1 MQAYKYPLVDAQ
13 VDDDKCSITSPF
25 DGTEYSLETGKV
37 LKWCPRDNPMRFVLG
52 ALKAREAANLE
63 AQKLRVF
70 PVRVMENGD
79 IYMSETALNSSSS

>member
-1 MQAYKYPLVDAQ
+1 ML
-13 VDDDKCSITSPF
+13 T
-25 DGTEYSLETGKV
+25 
-37 LKWCPRDNPMRFVLG
+37 WCPQNNPLRFLLG

-79 IYMSETALNSSSS
+79 IYMSETALNSSSTSS